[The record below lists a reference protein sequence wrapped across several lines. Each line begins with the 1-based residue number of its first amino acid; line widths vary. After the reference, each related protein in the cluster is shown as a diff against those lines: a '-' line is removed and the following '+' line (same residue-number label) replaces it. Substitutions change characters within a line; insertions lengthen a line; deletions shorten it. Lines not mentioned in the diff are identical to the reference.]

1 MKTTF
6 KLALALALLAVAAP
20 LAAQP
25 PPPPDPIAQLARL
38 GPIVY
43 TTAHPD
49 DESGPILTYL
59 ARGLHAR
66 VVLLCLTRGE
76 GGQNHI
82 GPELGEDL
90 AAVRTRETS
99 LAAATYGV
107 ELRFLG
113 AEDFGY
119 SKSVEETFQRW
130 DQEKI
135 LGELVAE
142 LRRLRPVAVISNWSG
157 TEQDGGGS
165 HHQAAGALTR
175 RAFALMGDPRA
186 FPEQLQRGLEP
197 WQPRFLLIRSRT
209 AGNESAI
216 EVPVTEPSLLPGK
229 SFEDLGWDGFR
240 NHRSQGMHMSDFAWA
255 RGRRYFL
262 RVEASLK
269 QGPPAPESAAGLV
282 PDLSALPDFFPAVE
296 FLQDWRERLAQV
308 SSLAEDARR
317 LAAEKPAEAALALVQ
332 GAGLL
337 AAVRREI
344 PEDLPEREPR
354 SVRALL
360 GEKENDF
367 LRAAAALAGVELQ
380 AFSDRAAVSPG
391 ERVWVGLALRVG
403 APEVFRAVGFEF
415 GGLRLDT
422 PAGWEPEPL
431 SALTTD
437 ESKSIE
443 YSVRIPTRP
452 SPPPWGATVL
462 RARASLRTGTL
473 TLEMAGPV
481 RGLAASTL
489 ANERRG
495 LPAVA
500 GILERLDP
508 RRLLG
513 RFLSPETEASGQ
525 LEPVRLAPPLTL
537 TLEPPLRLLPAAA
550 NDRPREWCVTLQANR
565 PDLGRVSLWYD
576 VPIGWF
582 TPLPQ
587 ETTLSS
593 PGQRARL
600 CSPLTIPGGAAPG
613 RYELKALAGR
623 GLETFKLTER
633 VQLAGFGDPAFS
645 YQPAAATVELLDLAV
660 PAGLRVGFIG
670 FDSDPLP
677 KILSELGVTVDLL
690 DEAALARAQLSLYD
704 AILISPRAYDYR
716 DDLAEATP
724 RLLDFVQAGGTLLVE
739 PQGYQW
745 DPAKF
750 APYPAVKPDSRN
762 PRVTDESA
770 PVRVLVPDH
779 PAFNFPNRISESDWN
794 GWVHE
799 RGLFFWESW
808 PESYT
813 PLLAMADPGEDLL
826 RGGLLYSR
834 FGDGAYI
841 YSGLSLYRQAR
852 AGVPGGV
859 RLYINLLS
867 QSRALKA
874 AATTPPSK

>member
-1 MKTTF
+1 MKRIAT
-6 KLALALALLAVAAP
+6 LAIVLGLLVAAP
-20 LAAQP
+20 LSAQP
-25 PPPPDPIAQLARL
+25 LPPPDPIAQLSRL

-43 TTAHPD
+43 ITAHPD

-66 VVLLCLTRGE
+66 VVLLPLTRGE
-76 GGQNHI
+76 GGQNQT
-82 GPELGEDL
+82 GPELGEEL
-90 AAVRTRETS
+90 AAIRTRETER
-99 LAAATYGV
+99 AAAAYGV

-119 SKSVEETFQRW
+119 SKSVEETYQRW
-130 DQEKI
+130 DEEK
-135 LGELVAE
+135 LLAELVAE
-142 LRRLRPVAVISNWSG
+142 LRRLRPTVVISNWTG

-186 FPEQLQRGLEP
+186 FPEQLQQGLEA

-209 AGNESAI
+209 AGPEASGAPAV
-216 EVPVTEPSLLPGK
+216 EVPVTQPSPVPGK

-240 NHRSQGMHMSDFAWA
+240 NHRSQGMERSDFSWA

-262 RVEASLK
+262 RVEATLR
-269 QGPPAPESAAGLV
+269 QGPPAPETVAGLV
-282 PDLSALPDFFPAVE
+282 PDLSALPEFFPAVE
-296 FLQDWRERLAQV
+296 FLKDWRERLAQAA
-308 SSLAEDARR
+308 SLAGDARR

-344 PEDLPEREPR
+344 PEGLPDREPR
-354 SVRALL
+354 FARAMLAD
-360 GEKENDF
+360 KENDF
-367 LRAAAALAGVELQ
+367 LRAAAELAGVELQ

-391 ERVWVGLALRVG
+391 ERVWVGLAVRVG
-403 APEVFRAVGFEF
+403 APEVFRAVGFEIA
-415 GGLRLDT
+415 GLRLDT
-422 PAGWEPEPL
+422 PAGWDPEPL
-431 SALTTD
+431 SALTTA

-443 YSVRIPTRP
+443 YLVRIPTRP
-452 SPPPWGATVL
+452 APAPWGTRVL
-462 RARASLRTGTL
+462 RARAALRAR
-473 TLEMAGPV
+473 TLEFELAAPV
-481 RGLAASTL
+481 RGLAAPTA
-489 ANERRG
+489 ANAR
-495 LPAVA
+495 P
-500 GILERLDP
+500 GILQRLDP

-513 RFLSPETEASGQ
+513 RQAPPGTESSGQ

-537 TLEPPLRLLPAAA
+537 TIEPALRLLPAAA
-550 NDRPREWCVTLQANR
+550 LERTREWCVTLEANR
-565 PDLGRVSLWYD
+565 PELGRVSLWYD
-576 VPIGWF
+576 VPLGWF

-587 ETTLSS
+587 ETTLSE

-600 CSPLTIPGGAAPG
+600 CSPLTLPGDAAPG

-633 VQLAGFGDPAFS
+633 QQFAGNGEPAFI
-645 YQPAAATVELLDLAV
+645 YTPAAATIELLDLAV

-670 FDSDPLP
+670 FDTDPLP

-690 DEAALARAQLSLYD
+690 DSTAFGRAQLSLYD
-704 AILISPRAYDYR
+704 TVIVAPRAYDYR

-724 RLLDFVQAGGTLLVE
+724 RLLDYVEAGGTLLVE
-739 PQGYQW
+739 PQGYDW

-750 APYPAVKPDSRN
+750 APYPGVKPPNRN
-762 PRVTDESA
+762 LRVTDETA
-770 PVRVLVPDH
+770 PVRVLDPDH
-779 PAFNFPNRISESDWN
+779 SVLNFPNRIGADDWK

-808 PESYT
+808 AEDYT
-813 PLLAMADPGEDLL
+813 PLLAMADPGEEPL
-826 RGGLLYSR
+826 RGGLLYAR
-834 FGDGAYI
+834 YGDGAYI

-852 AGVPGGV
+852 AGVAGGV

-874 AATTPPSK
+874 AAAAGRE